1 MKLIYK
7 IRVIVLMFIVV
18 MSLKTNAQDVHL
30 SQFYSSPS
38 MLNPS
43 MTGMMSEVFRSS
55 ISYRSQWSSVVP
67 YSTMSASM
75 ERSISLDRYD
85 RAGIGLVMFNDKT
98 GAQGGLNTF
107 KCYLGGSYQK
117 VLRTS
122 NGGVMLM
129 GFGGQLGF
137 AQKSLYGVFDYSEG
151 FSESFQDNSTNYLDF
166 NSGAIL
172 VHKSRDKNAF
182 FIGGS
187 VFHLNQPRENF
198 SSSNNDWLA
207 ARWVLHGGAIL
218 GNAKKP
224 LFVTP
229 NFVVMRQGGAQEI
242 NIGGN
247 IHYDFYRVSPHEV
260 ELMVGGWVRLD
271 DALIAYMGLR
281 FDTYE
286 LGFSYDVNTSGMKTA
301 VNGRG
306 ALEFNF
312 KYFIK
317 DKHIKLLACPSLR
330 M

>member
-7 IRVIVLMFIVV
+7 IRVIALLVIVA
-18 MSLKTNAQDVHL
+18 MSARINAQDVHL

-55 ISYRSQWSSVVP
+55 ISYRSQWSSVVS

-75 ERSISLDRYD
+75 ERSFSLDRYD
-85 RAGIGLVMFNDKT
+85 RAGMGLVMFNDKT

-122 NGGVMLM
+122 SGVMLM

-137 AQKSLYGVFDYSEG
+137 AQKSLYGTFDYSEG
-151 FSESFQDNSTNYLDF
+151 FSESFESNNTNYLDI
-166 NSGAIL
+166 NSGVIL
-172 VHKSRDKNAF
+172 VHKTRNKSTIF
-182 FIGGS
+182 VGGS
-187 VFHLNQPRENF
+187 VFHLNQPGESFF
-198 SSSNNDWLA
+198 SSSNNERLA
-207 ARWVLHGGAIL
+207 ARWVLHGGAII

-229 NFVVMRQGGAQEI
+229 NFVVMKQGGAQEI

-247 IHYDFYRVSPHEV
+247 IHYDFYRVSPHQV
-260 ELMVGGWVRLD
+260 ELMLGGWVRLD
-271 DALIAYMGLR
+271 DALIAYTGLR

-301 VNGRG
+301 VNGIG

-317 DKHIKLLACPSLR
+317 DRHIKLLACPSLR